1 MIFLLKINSTSYAKE
16 DIKGE
21 RHSIVDFYY
30 IYENN
35 EVKSII
41 DTLTERIVPIDAVGN
56 VSEND
61 EIPYENVRERFDF
74 ELNAFLIKFYTNGLY
89 LTEQEK
95 LGCIRY
101 IKECKEVLENDK
113 WDEISFLNI
122 VSNHIKLDE
131 KLIKYMEEEN
141 DENSIKLI
149 TKNKNNLEK
158 IYSRCSESIIGN
170 IQKEKISMFK
180 YVYASE
186 LKKDNYIKS
195 EDKSGI
201 YIFIFILILFLLLLI
216 KIKIHIKRSK
226 KDDWKVKKYYVL
238 LY

>member
-16 DIKGE
+16 DIKEE

-41 DTLTERIVPIDAVGN
+41 DTLTERIVPIDGVGN

-61 EIPYENVRERFDF
+61 EIPYENVRERFEF
-74 ELNAFLIKFYTNGLY
+74 ELNAFLVKFYTNGLY

-101 IKECKEVLENDK
+101 IKECKEALENDK

-122 VSNHIKLDE
+122 ISNHIKLDE
-131 KLIKYMEEEN
+131 KLIKYMEEKN

-158 IYSRCSESIIGN
+158 IYSRCSQSIIGN
-170 IQKEKISMFK
+170 IQKQKISIFK
-180 YVYASE
+180 YTYASE

-226 KDDWKVKKYYVL
+226 KDD
-238 LY
+238 

>member
-1 MIFLLKINSTSYAKE
+1 MIFLSTINSTSYAKE
-16 DIKGE
+16 DIKE
-21 RHSIVDFYY
+21 ESHSIVDFYY

-35 EVKSII
+35 EVKYII
-41 DTLTERIVPIDAVGN
+41 DTLIERTEPIDRVGN
-56 VSEND
+56 INRND
-61 EIPYENVRERFDF
+61 EVPYENIRERFEI
-74 ELNAFLIKFYTNGLY
+74 ELNAFILKFYTNGLY

-101 IKECKEVLENDK
+101 IKECKEALENDK

-131 KLIKYMEEEN
+131 KLIKYMEEKN

-158 IYSRCSESIIGN
+158 IYSRCSQSIIGN
-170 IQKEKISMFK
+170 IQKQKISMIK
-180 YVYASE
+180 YTYASE

-201 YIFIFILILFLLLLI
+201 YIFIFILILFLLLVI

-226 KDDWKVKKYYVL
+226 KDD
-238 LY
+238 

>member
-101 IKECKEVLENDK
+101 IKECKEALENDK

-226 KDDWKVKKYYVL
+226 KDD
-238 LY
+238 

>member
-56 VSEND
+56 VIEND
-61 EIPYENVRERFDF
+61 EIPYENVRERFEI

-101 IKECKEVLENDK
+101 IKECKEALENDK

-131 KLIKYMEEEN
+131 KLIKYMEEKN

-158 IYSRCSESIIGN
+158 IYSRCSQSIIGN

-226 KDDWKVKKYYVL
+226 KDD
-238 LY
+238 

>member
-1 MIFLLKINSTSYAKE
+1 MIFLSTINSTSYAKE
-16 DIKGE
+16 DIKEE

-35 EVKSII
+35 EVKYII
-41 DTLTERIVPIDAVGN
+41 DTLIERTEPIDRVGN
-56 VSEND
+56 INRND
-61 EIPYENVRERFDF
+61 EVPYENIRERFEI
-74 ELNAFLIKFYTNGLY
+74 ELNAFILKFYTNGLY

-101 IKECKEVLENDK
+101 IKECKEALENDK

-131 KLIKYMEEEN
+131 KLIKYMEEKN

-158 IYSRCSESIIGN
+158 IYSRCSQSIIGN
-170 IQKEKISMFK
+170 IQKQKISMIK
-180 YVYASE
+180 YTYASE

-201 YIFIFILILFLLLLI
+201 YIFIFILILFLLLVI

-226 KDDWKVKKYYVL
+226 KDD
-238 LY
+238 

>member
-30 IYENN
+30 IYEND

-56 VSEND
+56 VIEND
-61 EIPYENVRERFDF
+61 EIPYENVRERFEI
-74 ELNAFLIKFYTNGLY
+74 ELNAFLVKFYTNGLY

-101 IKECKEVLENDK
+101 IKECKEALENDK
-113 WDEISFLNI
+113 WDGISFLNI

-226 KDDWKVKKYYVL
+226 KDD
-238 LY
+238 

>member
-56 VSEND
+56 VIEND
-61 EIPYENVRERFDF
+61 EIPYENVRERFEI

-101 IKECKEVLENDK
+101 IKECKEALENDK

-131 KLIKYMEEEN
+131 KLIKYMEEKN

-158 IYSRCSESIIGN
+158 IYSRCSQSIIGN

-216 KIKIHIKRSK
+216 KIMGLHNLIQN
-226 KDDWKVKKYYVL
+226 
-238 LY
+238 